1 MASMNWLDEK
11 TRNGEEPPDAGWQ
24 VLVVDDEPEV
34 HAVTRLALRRFT
46 FENRPLI
53 VHTASS
59 GHEALAIAHEL
70 GEELA
75 MAIIDVVMET
85 DRAGL
90 DLVKAIRE
98 EVGNH
103 LTRLVLR
110 TGQPGSAP
118 ETDVVRDYDINDYKE
133 KTELTAQKFQTMM
146 FGGLRNYRDLRL
158 MQNSVSAKTH

>member
-1 MASMNWLDEK
+1 MASINWLDE
-11 TRNGEEPPDAGWQ
+11 TIRHGDDPPEDGWQ

-34 HAVTRLALRRFT
+34 HAVTRLALRRFI
-46 FENRPLI
+46 FEDRPLV

-59 GHEALAIAHEL
+59 GSEALAIAQQL

-90 DLVKAIRE
+90 DLVQAIRE
-98 EVGNH
+98 DVGNQ

-118 ETDVVRDYDINDYKE
+118 ESDVVRDYDINDYKE
-133 KTELTAQKFQTMM
+133 KTELTAQKFHTMM
-146 FGGLRNYRDLRL
+146 YGGLRNYRDLRL
-158 MQNSVSAKTH
+158 MQQGVPSQTH

>member
-1 MASMNWLDEK
+1 MSSIDWLADETAGK
-11 TRNGEEPPDAGWQ
+11 LSEAEQGWQ

-34 HAVTRLALRRFT
+34 HAVTRLALRRFL
-46 FENRPLI
+46 FEDQPLV

-59 GHEALAIAHEL
+59 AEEGLAIAQKL
-70 GEELA
+70 GDELA

-85 DRAGL
+85 EQAGL

-103 LTRLVLR
+103 ITRLVLR

-118 ETDVVRDYDINDYKE
+118 ESDVVRDYDINDYKE
-133 KTELTAQKFQTMM
+133 KTELTAQKFHTMM
-146 FGGLRNYRDLRL
+146 YGGLRNYRDLRV
-158 MQNSVSAKTH
+158 MRASQTQH

>member
-1 MASMNWLDEK
+1 MSSIDWLADETTGK
-11 TRNGEEPPDAGWQ
+11 PSEAEQGWQ

-34 HAVTRLALRRFT
+34 HAVTRLALRRFL
-46 FENRPLI
+46 FEDQPLV

-59 GHEALAIAHEL
+59 AEEGLAIAHKL
-70 GEELA
+70 GDDLA

-85 DRAGL
+85 EQAGL

-103 LTRLVLR
+103 ITRLVLR

-118 ETDVVRDYDINDYKE
+118 ESDVVRDYDINDYKE
-133 KTELTAQKFQTMM
+133 KTELTAQKFHTMM
-146 FGGLRNYRDLRL
+146 YGGLRNYRDLRV
-158 MQNSVSAKTH
+158 MRTSQTQH

>member
-1 MASMNWLDEK
+1 MASINWLDEK
-11 TRNGEEPPDAGWQ
+11 TRNGEEPPNTGWQ

-46 FENRPLI
+46 FEDRPLV

-59 GHEALAIAHEL
+59 GHEALAIAREL
-70 GEELA
+70 GEDLA

-133 KTELTAQKFQTMM
+133 KTELTAQKFHTMM
-146 FGGLRNYRDLRL
+146 YGGLRNYRDLRL
-158 MQNSVSAKTH
+158 MQGAVSAKTH